1 MPKTY
6 DLIIPVLPSF
16 DRMVH
21 VDKGRISFVS
31 RLPSLAGR
39 PSFETAQLSDDLY
52 LSAILHLLV
61 YIFLLSL
68 TVQRNSGVDK

>member
-6 DLIIPVLPSF
+6 NLIIPVPPSF

-31 RLPSLAGR
+31 RPPSLAGLL
-39 PSFETAQLSDDLY
+39 SFEIAQLSFDLY

-68 TVQRNSGVDK
+68 TVQRNSIVNK